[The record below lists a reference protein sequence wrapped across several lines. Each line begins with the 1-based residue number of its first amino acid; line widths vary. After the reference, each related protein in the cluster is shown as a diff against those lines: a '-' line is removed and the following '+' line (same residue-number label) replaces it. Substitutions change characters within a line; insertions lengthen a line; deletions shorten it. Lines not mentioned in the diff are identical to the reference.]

1 MYKVKYKI
9 KYKIDIIFVIIS
21 FIAAN
26 FTSNRIDSDSL
37 VILAVMIILA
47 RDIKIRIDNKF
58 DKSDKE

>member
-1 MYKVKYKI
+1 MHKV

-21 FIAAN
+21 FIVAN
-26 FTSNRIDSDSL
+26 FTNNKIDSDSL
-37 VILAVMIILA
+37 VILAVMIMLT